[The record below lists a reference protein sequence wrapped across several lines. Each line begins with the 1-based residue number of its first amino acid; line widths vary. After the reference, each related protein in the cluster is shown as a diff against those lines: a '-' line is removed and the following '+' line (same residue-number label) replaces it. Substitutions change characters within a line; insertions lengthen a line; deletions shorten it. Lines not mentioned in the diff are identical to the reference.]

1 MRKQYQKS
9 WHSISFKDF
18 IAVTDKS
25 VADTTFYQSFYN
37 KFFERYRSFSEIP
50 DSYVES
56 KMPVVRFLESK
67 LQSKRRVLSIGCGI
81 GLIEYLL
88 SEHSRL
94 KVKIVAIEPSEVA
107 VKWINLVPNVKM
119 FIELTQLCG
128 NPAIYFKSF
137 VDV

>member
-56 KMPVVRFLESK
+56 KMPVVR
-67 LQSKRRVLSIGCGI
+67 
-81 GLIEYLL
+81 
-88 SEHSRL
+88 
-94 KVKIVAIEPSEVA
+94 
-107 VKWINLVPNVKM
+107 
-119 FIELTQLCG
+119 
-128 NPAIYFKSF
+128 
-137 VDV
+137 